1 MARKAVSVPAAARV
15 VDVPIHVELSYVDGA
30 GVPIV
35 VPEVVL
41 RPDSAG
47 KSTIAVRLSRD
58 LLVNLIAMID
68 DEPRASAG
76 A

>member
-1 MARKAVSVPAAARV
+1 MARKPSPIPPAARV
-15 VDVPIHVELSYVDGA
+15 VDVPVHVELVYFDGA
-30 GVPIV
+30 GVPII

-47 KSTIAVRLSRD
+47 KATIAVRLSRD

-68 DEPRASAG
+68 DEPRAAAG